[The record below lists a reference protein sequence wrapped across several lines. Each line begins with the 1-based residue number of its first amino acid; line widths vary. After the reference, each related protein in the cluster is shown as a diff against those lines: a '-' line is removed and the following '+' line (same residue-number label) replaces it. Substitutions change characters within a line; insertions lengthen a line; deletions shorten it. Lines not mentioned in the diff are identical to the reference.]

1 MPGQKEYYDLLYA
14 YTLGCLDNEELEQL
28 KKYLDTGE
36 NFPWQELGEFQ
47 NLSSLLPSILSIESP
62 KQEVK
67 DKVARKLYRIRQ
79 EIKIKRDARKGAQK
93 KNDEVRPAEQ
103 KQAEIIEEPLVEE
116 DIEQDLKDKFK
127 PDVEEF
133 EIVSPKPVSNDLPSS
148 DKKEKE
154 SAETEPAEVSE
165 PAIKPDDEMLLDFS
179 EGSEKAGEDEIDTT
193 SMTEEDVISASKT
206 AEEIE
211 TEKKAVERRLKK
223 KRRYTNSLESV
234 KNKKKSGL
242 PLVLAFIVFFIAI
255 ITVVFLYYRASIDIK
270 KYESEI
276 NTLNKE
282 VATLTD
288 QYKQNLELQTIL
300 NSKYLVT
307 VDLESAKATTPT
319 FGKLFISTDLNKG
332 YLQLTNLSALP
343 GNNVYQLW
351 INFSG
356 KYLSLLKFNTTEN
369 ISYFAFE
376 VPQINAKTK
385 ASFIIT
391 SESEG
396 GSEQPGKNV
405 FLEGRIK

>member
-103 KQAEIIEEPLVEE
+103 KQAKIIEEPLVEE

-154 SAETEPAEVSE
+154 SAE
-165 PAIKPDDEMLLDFS
+165 
-179 EGSEKAGEDEIDTT
+179 
-193 SMTEEDVISASKT
+193 
-206 AEEIE
+206 
-211 TEKKAVERRLKK
+211 
-223 KRRYTNSLESV
+223 
-234 KNKKKSGL
+234 
-242 PLVLAFIVFFIAI
+242 
-255 ITVVFLYYRASIDIK
+255 
-270 KYESEI
+270 
-276 NTLNKE
+276 
-282 VATLTD
+282 
-288 QYKQNLELQTIL
+288 
-300 NSKYLVT
+300 
-307 VDLESAKATTPT
+307 
-319 FGKLFISTDLNKG
+319 
-332 YLQLTNLSALP
+332 
-343 GNNVYQLW
+343 
-351 INFSG
+351 
-356 KYLSLLKFNTTEN
+356 
-369 ISYFAFE
+369 
-376 VPQINAKTK
+376 
-385 ASFIIT
+385 
-391 SESEG
+391 
-396 GSEQPGKNV
+396 
-405 FLEGRIK
+405 